1 MMGRTRMGE
10 AMGEDATNL
19 WSLRLNGILFAI
31 GPHDELLARA
41 RAMPAGSWTLTRYED
56 EEFAWGGV

>member
-1 MMGRTRMGE
+1 
-10 AMGEDATNL
+10 MGEDATNL

-31 GPHDELLARA
+31 GPHDQLLARA

-56 EEFAWGGV
+56 EAFAWGGA